1 MNINTFNNSRKIII
15 EDDNSVLMF
24 EDEEVILVRK
34 FMEKIQAD
42 FLKYIC
48 RYTSSGR
55 LTTDMGDRSS
65 LFGQINKIEWVHYPS
80 EGRVRASQKLLTIGQ
95 FCDPLAV
102 WAFQVI
108 PVNQNSYE
116 IFTFGRFLLNN

>member
-1 MNINTFNNSRKIII
+1 MFNMAADGLRLVNG
-15 EDDNSVLMF
+15 E
-24 EDEEVILVRK
+24 ILTLR
-34 FMEKIQAD
+34 QLCA
-42 FLKYIC
+42 LKEC
-48 RYTSSGR
+48 
-55 LTTDMGDRSS
+55 
-65 LFGQINKIEWVHYPS
+65 
-80 EGRVRASQKLLTIGQ
+80 RVRASQKLLTIGQ

>member
-1 MNINTFNNSRKIII
+1 MLFYYSSQNRVSYQL
-15 EDDNSVLMF
+15 SVISYQLS
-24 EDEEVILVRK
+24 VISYQLSV
-34 FMEKIQAD
+34 ISYQ
-42 FLKYIC
+42 L
-48 RYTSSGR
+48 S
-55 LTTDMGDRSS
+55 
-65 LFGQINKIEWVHYPS
+65 V
-80 EGRVRASQKLLTIGQ
+80 RVRASQKLLTIGQ